1 METSHL
7 YKQIGERIK
16 FARINMARKQF
27 NPKRKMPRRY
37 VTQTELAKAINVT
50 FQQIQK
56 YEKAINRVPLDRLI
70 GISKYLNKPISYFIE
85 QEVDNNVHTD

>member
-27 NPKRKMPRRY
+27 NPQRKMPRRY
-37 VTQTELAKAINVT
+37 VTQTELANALNIT

-56 YEKAINRVPLDRLI
+56 YEKAVNRVPVDKLLE
-70 GISKYLNKPISYFIE
+70 ISKYLNKPISYFIE
-85 QEVDNNVHTD
+85 QEVENNVHTN